1 MGALPLQA
9 VLPEPDEFAQAH
21 SKRVVT
27 AVRADIAANGGWIS
41 VARYMELALYAP
53 GLGYYVAGTRKFGVE
68 GDFITAPEMTSL
80 FAQAL
85 ARPVEEVLA
94 RSEPRD
100 LLELGAGSG
109 VLAADLLNA
118 LAAVDALPTRYRILD
133 LGPELRERQR
143 NTIRER
149 ARPHLSR
156 VEWITTLPATIGG
169 AVVLNEVL
177 DAVPAHIV
185 VRRSGRWFE
194 RGVTWREGLSFED
207 RPLGDVPLRAM
218 AIQRFPKDVDY
229 ASELNPAAEALVA
242 DIGSRMTAGAL
253 LIIDYGFA
261 QHEYYHAQRSDG
273 TLMGH
278 YRHRAHAD
286 PFLWPGLSDLT
297 THVDFS
303 AIALAGERSGLAVSG
318 YASMSAF
325 LVGAGILDCLAAI
338 GEPTS
343 LAYLREASAVQTLLS
358 PAEMGEL
365 FKALA
370 LAKSPDIE
378 WNAFAMGDRSH
389 RL

>member
-1 MGALPLQA
+1 MGAPSIQV
-9 VLPEPDEFAQAH
+9 VLPAPDAVAQAH
-21 SKRVVT
+21 SRRLVM
-27 AVRADIAANGGWIS
+27 AVRADIAASGGWIS
-41 VARYMELALYAP
+41 TARYMELVLYAP
-53 GLGYYVAGTRKFGVE
+53 GLGYYVAGTRKFGVD

-85 ARPVEEVLA
+85 AQPVKEVLA
-94 RSEPRD
+94 RSPPRE

-118 LAAVDALPTRYRILD
+118 LAAVDALPSRYRILD
-133 LGPELRERQR
+133 LSPELRERQR
-143 NTIRER
+143 NTISKR
-149 ARPHLSR
+149 AGPHLSR
-156 VEWITTLPATIGG
+156 VEWITTLPPTAGG

-185 VRRSGRWFE
+185 VRRNGCWFE
-194 RGVTWREGLSFED
+194 RGVTWRDGLAFED
-207 RPLGDVPLRAM
+207 RPLGDVRLRAL
-218 AIQRFPKDVDY
+218 AIERFPEDVDY
-229 ASELNPAAEALVA
+229 VSELNPAAEALIA
-242 DIGSRMTAGAL
+242 DIGARLMAGAL
-253 LIIDYGFA
+253 LVIDYGFA
-261 QHEYYHAQRSDG
+261 QQEYYHPQRSDG

-303 AIALAGERSGLAVSG
+303 AIARAGERSGLAVSG
-318 YASMSAF
+318 FATMASF
-325 LVGAGILDCLAAI
+325 LVGAGILDGLAAI

-343 LAYLREASAVQTLLS
+343 LAYMREASAVQTLLS

-365 FKALA
+365 FKVLA
-370 LAKSPDIE
+370 LARSPDIE
-378 WNAFAMGDRSH
+378 WNVFAMGDRSH